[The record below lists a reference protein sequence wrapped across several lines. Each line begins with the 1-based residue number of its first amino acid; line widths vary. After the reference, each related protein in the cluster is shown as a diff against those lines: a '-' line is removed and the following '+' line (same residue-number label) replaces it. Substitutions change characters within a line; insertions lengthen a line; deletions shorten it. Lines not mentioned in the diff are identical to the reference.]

1 MTRKLLHV
9 QWRMFINSIRS
20 KGAKGYGGVVLSVL
34 VVGIFVVLLSKL
46 AWEVSGFI
54 QPNVLEG
61 IFPYIILMSISMIL
75 LLGIPQIFKSL
86 YSESDLSFLFTL
98 PIQTRSIFWVK
109 YIQSF
114 VGVPLIV
121 FLLAFIPLVTYGIR
135 AGAGFLY
142 YPVLLL
148 VLSSNLVIGLSLAY
162 LFNLV
167 LIQILPAN
175 RANELMTV
183 MSALSGLFIYILFQI
198 PNFFYDEP
206 IGKET
211 ITQLPAF
218 PKWLPIT
225 WGGDAI
231 ASATIGSTG
240 FLLPLVLFIL
250 VATFLAAFSS
260 TLVEKGFRTGWIR
273 LSEGGKKKKVKIK
286 GEKGSSLSHPV
297 IAVGIKEWKTIKRDL
312 REWMVFMPLG
322 FFAIFGIFGF
332 LSSGVKIADL
342 REYSD
347 ITWMVAQGIF
357 LFIYAMFN
365 GSMSAAA
372 IAREGKSLSILRML
386 PLKGSQ
392 IALGKLWI
400 SWLLPWIILSII
412 ETAIG
417 IFLNWSLFHLF
428 ISVII
433 NAIVSIGI
441 SSIGIW
447 IGTLGAKYNPA
458 NPQNRIKFV
467 PGLLLMFLSY
477 IYLFVALIPFG
488 ILIIPPG
495 ANEFLPVTG
504 GFFGVVI
511 KIISFLLE
519 IKSNSPTLT
528 LFVAIFFV
536 ALISIGTAATTIA
549 LSAARLDR
557 GVKIEMVQEG
567 ARKLR

>member
-1 MTRKLLHV
+1 MTKKLLHV

-20 KGAKGYGGVVLSVL
+20 KGAKGYGGLALSVL
-34 VVGIFVVLLSKL
+34 VVGFFVALLSKM
-46 AWEVSGFI
+46 AWEVSDFI
-54 QPNVLEG
+54 KPNVIEG

-75 LLGIPQIFKSL
+75 LMGIPQIFKSL

-121 FLLAFIPLVTYGIR
+121 FMLAFIPLLTYGIH
-135 AGAGFLY
+135 AGVGFLY
-142 YPVLLL
+142 YPVLFL
-148 VLSSNLVIGLSLAY
+148 VLFVNMVIGLSLAY
-162 LFNLV
+162 LFNLG
-167 LIQILPAN
+167 LIQIIPAS

-183 MSALSGLFIYILFQI
+183 MSALSGLFIYVLFQI

-218 PKWLPIT
+218 PKWLPFS
-225 WGGDAI
+225 WGGDAV
-231 ASATIGSTG
+231 ASATISSAGL
-240 FLLPLVLFIL
+240 LLPLVLFIL
-250 VATFLAAFSS
+250 VAALLALFSS
-260 TLVEKGFRTGWIR
+260 ALVEKGFRTGWIR
-273 LSEGGKKKKVKIK
+273 LSEGGKKKKVK
-286 GEKGSSLSHPV
+286 GERGASLSHPV

-312 REWMVFMPLG
+312 REWMVFMPIG

-332 LSSGVKIADL
+332 LSSGVNIADL

-347 ITWMVAQGIF
+347 ITWMVTQGIF

-412 ETAIG
+412 EIAIG
-417 IFLNWSLFHLF
+417 ILLNWSIFYSF
-428 ISVII
+428 IGVII
-433 NAIVSIGI
+433 NAVVSIGI
-441 SSIGIW
+441 SGIGIW
-447 IGTLGAKYNPA
+447 IGTFGAKYNPA

-467 PGLLLMFLSY
+467 PGLLLMILSY
-477 IYLFVALIPFG
+477 IYLFISVIPFG
-488 ILIIPPG
+488 ILVIPT
-495 ANEFLPVTG
+495 EVSDFLPEAG
-504 GFFGVVI
+504 GFFGFI
-511 KIISFLLE
+511 LKIVSFLLE
-519 IKSNSPTLT
+519 MKSNSPALT
-528 LFVAIFFV
+528 LIVAVFFV
-536 ALISIGTAATTIA
+536 SLISIGTAVATIA
-549 LSAARLDR
+549 LSAGKLDR